1 MSYWLGLDV
10 SVIANW
16 IIFYLYDEQEQ
27 NMNLD
32 EVHFVFLNEIS
43 ESIDHMQNV
52 FISYKICDDSFFK
65 GQSVKLV

>member
-1 MSYWLGLDV
+1 
-10 SVIANW
+10 
-16 IIFYLYDEQEQ
+16 
-27 NMNLD
+27 MNLD